1 MGSGTKSNTTNGT
14 SIWKIIVGVILAAS
28 LAANGFLLWEYQK
41 KQDMA
46 AELETANQTIELFK
60 SDPEQA
66 QQASVEEYIEQVSQ
80 VYDLPEDETP
90 SIATVRDNEQLDD
103 QPFFDRAE
111 NGDVVLI
118 YPDAELAL
126 LYRPSTGQV
135 VNVSTLAIDDQQ
147 EALDMQDDQSGSSGL
162 TSEDQ

>member
-1 MGSGTKSNTTNGT
+1 MSKTTTSNGKRKLPVL
-14 SIWKIIVGVILAAS
+14 SIVVGVLLVAS
-28 LAANGFLLWEYQK
+28 LAANGLLYWQYTERG
-41 KQDMA
+41 D
-46 AELETANQTIELFK
+46 ELETANQTIELFK

-80 VYDLPEDETP
+80 VYDLPEEETP

-126 LYRPSTGQV
+126 LFRPSTGQV
-135 VNVSTLAIDDQQ
+135 INVSTLAIDDQQ
-147 EALDMQDDQSGSSGL
+147 DALDVQENQTGSSGL
-162 TSEDQ
+162 KPEDQ